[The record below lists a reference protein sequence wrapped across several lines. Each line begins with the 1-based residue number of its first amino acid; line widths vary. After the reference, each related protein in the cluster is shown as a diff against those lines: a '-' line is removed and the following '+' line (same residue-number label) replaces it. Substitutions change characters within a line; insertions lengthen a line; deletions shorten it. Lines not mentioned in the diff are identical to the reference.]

1 MASLKIEEFN
11 KCFLFFL
18 LRSNFQREKT
28 KGTATNQIATR
39 SYQLTASGTQVEKTL
54 VDGKK
59 FVREVGKLELYLW
72 KKVWLNRE

>member
-11 KCFLFFL
+11 KCLAID
-18 LRSNFQREKT
+18 
-28 KGTATNQIATR
+28 TATKKIATR